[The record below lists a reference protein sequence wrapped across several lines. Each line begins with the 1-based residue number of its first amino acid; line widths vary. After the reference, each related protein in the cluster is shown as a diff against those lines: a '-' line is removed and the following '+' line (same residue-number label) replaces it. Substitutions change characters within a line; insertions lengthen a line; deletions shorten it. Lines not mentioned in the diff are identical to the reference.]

1 MIKIRVN
8 QPVLTKCS
16 SCDKILKQGQ
26 VADIKD
32 QNVICPSC
40 KKVFEVW
47 YFRGLTSQKLTQLGQ
62 IAQEAQGA

>member
-8 QPVLTKCS
+8 QPILTKCS

-26 VADIKD
+26 VAYIKD

-47 YFRGLTSQKLTQLGQ
+47 YTRGLITSQKYGQL
-62 IAQEAQGA
+62 AREVA